1 LLWLPAGTY
10 SVDAK
15 TKFGIVSSDLE
26 GKALNQY
33 LIGQRFT
40 RVTPPAAHRIHLR
53 MGFGG
58 ITIKEILP
66 ETEIP
71 TAPSVP

>member
-1 LLWLPAGTY
+1 
-10 SVDAK
+10 
-15 TKFGIVSSDLE
+15 LE